1 MSTTH
6 YSPSTSALDTETYVR
21 GKTDERGV
29 AIACDVPGGPGAFAA
44 RARALTQN
52 TKREVQCLHY
62 RQSFAD
68 TEFDPNNLEDVQ
80 RVNDLGYRLAKKMH
94 PHADCLVVTH
104 TDGRGGK
111 AHNHVLLINHNNRTG
126 KALSDY
132 RSFHDRPEMGGQH
145 GVQSANDD
153 LMREYGLTVATTPE
167 HSPKDWELRRED
179 FAEGSLDR
187 EMGDR
192 MDAAL
197 DDPRAVNKEA
207 LLAVI
212 ADQNR
217 QVGVDGE
224 RVPQMRLHTS
234 VAKKG
239 TRAGQETWTLY
250 IEDRRGEGKRAERRK
265 RTSALSTDF
274 TAEGAQEIFAY
285 HQDQKEKRHEREAR
299 QVEAAGTGTV
309 VLDDVE
315 SVGEYERRG
324 HRRGEQAD
332 EGRERSEDVSADRDR
347 GDGQA
352 GTQGPAVD
360 LAALRQHV
368 AEDRRRREQ
377 ARRDRDDAARAQH
390 LDRRAADHRGG
401 VVADFV
407 GDPDREDDGLAL

>member
-6 YSPSTSALDTETYVR
+6 YSPSRNAADTETYVR
-21 GKTDERGV
+21 GKADERGV
-29 AIACDVPGGPGAFAA
+29 AITCDVPGGPGAFVA

-68 TEFDPNNLEDVQ
+68 TEFDPKNPSDVQ
-80 RVNDLGYRLAKKMH
+80 RVNDMGYKLAKRMH

-111 AHNHVLLINHNNRTG
+111 AHNHVLVINHDNRTG
-126 KALSDY
+126 KALSDF

-145 GVQSANDD
+145 GVQSANDE
-153 LMREYGLTVATTPE
+153 LMREHGLSVATTAE
-167 HSPKDWELRRED
+167 LSPKDWELRRED

-197 DDPRAVNKEA
+197 DDPRAVDKA
-207 LLAVI
+207 GLLAVI
-212 ADQNR
+212 AEQNR
-217 QVGVDGE
+217 EVGADGE
-224 RVPQMRLHTS
+224 CVPQMRLHTS
-234 VAKKG
+234 MAKKG
-239 TRAGQETWTLY
+239 ARAGQETWTLY
-250 IEDRRGEGKRAERRK
+250 IEDPRGEGKRAERRK

-274 TAEGAQEIFAY
+274 TPEGAQEIFAY

-299 QVEAAGTGTV
+299 QVEAAGTV

-332 EGRERSEDVSADRDR
+332 EGRERPEDVPADRDR

-352 GTQGPAVD
+352 GAQRAAVD
-360 LAALRQHV
+360 LASLRRHV
-368 AEDRRRREQ
+368 AEDRKRREQ
-377 ARRDRDDAARAQH
+377 ARRDRDDAARAQRV
-390 LDRRAADHRGG
+390 DRRAADPCSSL
-401 VVADFV
+401 VADFG
-407 GDPDREDDGLAL
+407 GDAYREDDGMAL